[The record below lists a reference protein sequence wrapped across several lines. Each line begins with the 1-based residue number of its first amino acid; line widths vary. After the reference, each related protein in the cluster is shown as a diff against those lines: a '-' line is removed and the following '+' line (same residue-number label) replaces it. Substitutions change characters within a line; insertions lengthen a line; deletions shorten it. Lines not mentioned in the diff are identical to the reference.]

1 MEELLMKIGEF
12 FNSEILIA
20 NVGII
25 TMAVSYIVKGLF
37 DAFKNRRTVKVEV
50 NNKETND
57 KLEKLEKENT
67 ELKKDLHKTNSL
79 LMLMIRHS
87 KLSDEAK
94 VKAEDI
100 EEGKEVDTIKVETP
114 IESNEPAKTVVE
126 KLSSEL
132 NK

>member
-25 TMAVSYIVKGLF
+25 TMAVSYVVKGLF
-37 DAFKNRRTVKVEV
+37 DVFKNRKTVKVEV

-57 KLEKLEKENT
+57 KLEKLEKENA

-100 EEGKEVDTIKVETP
+100 EDGKEVDTVKVETP
-114 IESNEPAKTVVE
+114 IESNETAKTVVE

>member
-1 MEELLMKIGEF
+1 MEELLIKIGEF

-20 NVGII
+20 NVGVI
-25 TMAVSYIVKGLF
+25 TMAIAYVCKGLF
-37 DAFKNRRTVKVEV
+37 DVLRNRRTVKVEV
-50 NNKETND
+50 DNKETND
-57 KLEKLEKENT
+57 KLEKLEKEN
-67 ELKKDLHKTNSL
+67 EDLKKDLYKTNCL

-100 EEGKEVDTIKVETP
+100 NEGKEVNTVKEEVV
-114 IESNEPAKTVVE
+114 IESNELAKTVVE

>member
-57 KLEKLEKENT
+57 KLEKLEKENA

-100 EEGKEVDTIKVETP
+100 EEGKEVDTVKVETP

-126 KLSSEL
+126 KLSNEL